1 VKIFLAVLPTLVF
14 AAYGQLITKWRV
26 GVLMADSTRSSVG
39 MQRVI
44 EYLTD
49 PYIVSAYL
57 LSLVSSIAWLYV
69 VEKHPVSIAFPVY
82 IGALFAVVTI
92 GSSLWLKEVISLQQV
107 LGLMLILVGV
117 VVVSRAA

>member
-1 VKIFLAVLPTLVF
+1 MKIFLAVLPTLVF

-26 GVLMADSTRSSVG
+26 GVLMADPTRSSVG

-57 LSLVSSIAWLYV
+57 FSLVSSIAWLYV
-69 VEKHPVSIAFPVY
+69 VENTRYP
-82 IGALFAVVTI
+82 
-92 GSSLWLKEVISLQQV
+92 
-107 LGLMLILVGV
+107 
-117 VVVSRAA
+117 

>member
-1 VKIFLAVLPTLVF
+1 MKIFLAVLPTLVF

-26 GVLMADSTRSSVG
+26 GVLMADPTRSSVG

-57 LSLVSSIAWLYV
+57 FSLVSSIAWLYV

>member
-1 VKIFLAVLPTLVF
+1 MKIFLAVLPTLVF

>member
-1 VKIFLAVLPTLVF
+1 MKIFLAVLPTLVF

-57 LSLVSSIAWLYV
+57 FSLVSSIAWLYV